1 MDLIFLIE
9 KDSKSP
15 VIFTDTID
23 LKNIKKRDVVKVRL
37 CDKDENYERFWIY
50 VIDMKKKKN
59 ELVSVTGIVTNDLRV
74 LDIPYGSAIEV
85 SVDKII
91 DHQKSC

>member
-1 MDLIFLIE
+1 MDLVLLIE

-15 VIFTDTID
+15 VVFTDTID
-23 LKNIKKRDVVKVRL
+23 LKKIKKGDVVKIRL
-37 CDKDENYERFWIY
+37 CDENENYERFWIF

-59 ELVSVTGIVTNDLRV
+59 KFATVTGIVTNDLRV

-85 SVDKII
+85 SVDQII
-91 DHQKSC
+91 DHQKAC

>member
-1 MDLIFLIE
+1 MDLVLLIE

-15 VIFTDTID
+15 VVFTDTID
-23 LKNIKKRDVVKVRL
+23 LKKIKKGDVVKVRL

-50 VIDMKKKKN
+50 VIDMKKKKK
-59 ELVSVTGIVTNDLRV
+59 ELVSVTGIVTNELRV
-74 LDIPYGSAIEV
+74 LDIPYGSVIEV

-91 DHQKSC
+91 DHKKPN